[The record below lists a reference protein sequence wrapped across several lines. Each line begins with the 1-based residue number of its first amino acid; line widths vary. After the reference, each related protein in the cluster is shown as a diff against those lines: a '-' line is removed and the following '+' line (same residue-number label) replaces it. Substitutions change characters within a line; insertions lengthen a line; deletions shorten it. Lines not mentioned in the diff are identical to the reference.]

1 MRGPMTV
8 QSLPA
13 APTHRVEVEFPE
25 ILRWA
30 GGNTGIP
37 YVWTFDSGR
46 EGPHLGIQALTHG
59 NEVCGAFALDFFLAE
74 SLRPVRGKL
83 SFCFANAAAYRN
95 WNPEEPFK
103 SRFVDE
109 DFNRVWSDEVLNGTR
124 DSAEL
129 RRARELRPFYDSLDY
144 LLDIHSMSDPCP
156 PLMLAGVQ
164 RKGIELALALGIP
177 ADIIVDS
184 GHAAGRRLR
193 DYSHFDDAADPR
205 AALLI
210 ECGQHWTR
218 TSPSVAIQISLRFL
232 RHFGLV
238 DSAFIERHLE
248 PGASAPQRV
257 IEVTMSV
264 PIRTNSFS
272 FLWPQ
277 DDSLTVVP
285 QRGSLIARDGETEI
299 RTPYDHCALVMPM
312 RRAAKPGDT
321 AVRLGRFA
329 G

>member
-1 MRGPMTV
+1 MTD
-8 QSLPA
+8 QPPHA
-13 APTHRVEVEFPE
+13 APPRQVEVEFPQ
-25 ILRWA
+25 ISRWA
-30 GGNTGIP
+30 GGNTGTP
-37 YVWTFDSGR
+37 FLWTFDSGR

-59 NEVCGAFALDFFLAE
+59 NEVCGAIALDFFLAE
-74 SLRPVRGKL
+74 ALRPVRGRL
-83 SFCFANAAAYRN
+83 SFCFANVAAYHS
-95 WNPEEPFK
+95 WNAEEPFK

-109 DFNRVWSDEVLNGTR
+109 DFNRLWSDEVLAGAR
-124 DSAEL
+124 DSVEL

-177 ADIIVDS
+177 EDIIVDS
-184 GHAAGRRLR
+184 GHVAGRRLR
-193 DYSHFDDAADPR
+193 DYSQFDDADDPR
-205 AALLI
+205 SALLI

-218 TSPSVAIQISLRFL
+218 SSPKVALQTALRFL
-232 RHFGLV
+232 RHFDLV
-238 DSAFIERHLE
+238 DPVFIDRYLE
-248 PGASAPQRV
+248 PGPAPRQRV

-264 PIRTNSFS
+264 PIRSDSFS
-272 FLWPQ
+272 FLWPP
-277 DDSLTVVP
+277 DESLTVVP
-285 QRGSLIARDGETEI
+285 HSGSLIARDGETEI
-299 RTPYDHCALVMPM
+299 RTPYDNCALIMPM